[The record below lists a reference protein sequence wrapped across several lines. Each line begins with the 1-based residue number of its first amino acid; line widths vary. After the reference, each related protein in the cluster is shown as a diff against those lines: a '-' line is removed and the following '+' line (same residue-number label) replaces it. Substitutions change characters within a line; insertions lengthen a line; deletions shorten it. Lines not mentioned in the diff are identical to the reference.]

1 MNYDLIKSISCH
13 QFTILEMEQGL
24 VRWPEPQIHQQKYLL
39 QATKITNKD
48 DKLDKRKLCYKF
60 MKIALTT

>member
-1 MNYDLIKSISCH
+1 
-13 QFTILEMEQGL
+13 MEQGL

-60 MKIALTT
+60 MKIAHHIEVGY